1 MRYLCSAKTEKSV
14 LNGRENDK
22 AVIAQGLHLLPFRT
36 EKLNLVTSM
45 VLRKRESRK
54 PPPYRSL
61 DSYSPDSFFYYI
73 MSKKRTISDELLKSL
88 AEAAGVQM
96 DQEATE
102 GTEVTEV
109 AEATEATEVAEAT
122 EAAEVQNYKT
132 FEDLGIEYNLLR
144 AIEEMGYEH
153 PMPIQEQ
160 VIPVILGRTENG
172 EGRDV
177 VGLAQTGTGKTAAF
191 GLPLLQSVDIVPVYS
206 EYQIKK
212 DWKTGKWMDPED
224 APQPQALILAPTRE
238 LCLQIASDLQDY
250 AKYLKGIA
258 ILPVYG
264 GSSIGSQIGA
274 LKRGVHVVVAT
285 PGRLIDLVERGA
297 VRLTEVKTLV
307 LDEADEMLS
316 MGFQEDIETILSNL
330 PAEHRTM
337 LFSATMP
344 KQIAEIAKKYMTN
357 PVEVTIGHKNEGAA
371 NVNHVYYLVHA
382 ADKYAAL
389 KRIVDYYPQIYGII
403 FCRTKA
409 DTQEIAKNLMDEGYN
424 CDALHGD
431 LSQEQRDMVMR
442 KFRTRHLQLLVATDV
457 AARGLDVDDLTH
469 VINYGLPDDVE
480 VYTHRSGR
488 TGRAGKKGTSIA
500 IVHIKERRRLND
512 IERIIGKQFE
522 KGYVPTT
529 ERIIEK
535 QLFGL
540 ADRLEK
546 VDVKDEEIEQY
557 MEPVLKK
564 LGWLSAEDLVKRMVS
579 LEFNRMLEFYKGS
592 ENLDIIE
599 ERPKRDLNRARKGER
614 AARRGEGFTGEGA
627 RNASYAR
634 VYEGAETKAEP
645 GFARLFINLGK
656 RDGIFPKQLIALM
669 NQNVHHRVEMG
680 RIDLLTNFAYFEV
693 PEQDARFVIK
703 DMNGADW
710 HGRRVVVSPANSEPS
725 GERKG
730 ERKGRGPK
738 RYKK

>member
-1 MRYLCSAKTEKSV
+1 M
-14 LNGRENDK
+14 
-22 AVIAQGLHLLPFRT
+22 
-36 EKLNLVTSM
+36 
-45 VLRKRESRK
+45 
-54 PPPYRSL
+54 
-61 DSYSPDSFFYYI
+61 
-73 MSKKRTISDELLKSL
+73 
-88 AEAAGVQM
+88 
-96 DQEATE
+96 
-102 GTEVTEV
+102 
-109 AEATEATEVAEAT
+109 
-122 EAAEVQNYKT
+122 T
-132 FEDLGIEYNLLR
+132 FEELGIMPPLLR
-144 AIEEMGYEH
+144 AIEEMGYEQ

-160 VIPVILGRTENG
+160 AIPVVLNQ
-172 EGRDV
+172 GRDL

-191 GLPLLQSVDIVPVYS
+191 GLPLLQKVDLVPVYS

-264 GSSIGSQIGA
+264 GSSIGSQIGQ

-297 VRLTEVKTLV
+297 CTLGNVNTLV

-316 MGFQEDIETILSNL
+316 MGFQEDIETILKSI
-330 PAEHRTM
+330 PSDHRTM

-344 KQIAEIAKKYMTN
+344 KPIAEIAKKYMTD
-357 PVEVTIGHKNEGAA
+357 PVEITIGHKNEGAA

-382 ADKYAAL
+382 KDKYAAL
-389 KRIVDYYPQIYGII
+389 KRIVDYYPNIYGII

-409 DTQEIAKNLMDEGYN
+409 ETQEIAKNLMDEGYN
-424 CDALHGD
+424 ADALHGD
-431 LSQEQRDMVMR
+431 LSQEQRDLVMR

-500 IVHIKERRRLND
+500 IVHIKERRKLKD
-512 IERIIGKQFE
+512 IEHIIGKEFA
-522 KGYVPTT
+522 KGQIPTT

-546 VDVKDEEIEQY
+546 VEVKEEEIEKY
-557 MEPVLKK
+557 LDPVAKK
-564 LGWLSAEDLVKRMVS
+564 LGWLTGEDLLKRIVS
-579 LEFNRMLEFYKGS
+579 LEFNRLLEFYKDS
-592 ENLDIIE
+592 AELDIPE
-599 ERPKRDLNRARKGER
+599 ERPKREKADRSQ
-614 AARRGEGFTGEGA
+614 A

-634 VYEGAETKAEP
+634 EYKGSETQAEP
-645 GFARLFINLGK
+645 GFTRLFVNLGK
-656 RDGIFPKQLIALM
+656 RDGIFPKQLIGLM
-669 NQNVHHRVEMG
+669 NSLVHHRIEMG
-680 RIDLLTNFAYFEV
+680 RIDLLTNFSYFEV
-693 PEQDARFVIK
+693 PEKDARFVIK
-703 DMNGADW
+703 DMTGADW
-710 HGRRVVVSPANSEPS
+710 NGRQVIVEKADSAKPHEGKSRAAKPEGEVPFAKFRKDAK
-725 GERKG
+725 GKDAKGRERK
-730 ERKGRGPK
+730 ERENRSSKPKGKPRK
-738 RYKK
+738 

>member
-1 MRYLCSAKTEKSV
+1 M
-14 LNGRENDK
+14 
-22 AVIAQGLHLLPFRT
+22 
-36 EKLNLVTSM
+36 
-45 VLRKRESRK
+45 
-54 PPPYRSL
+54 
-61 DSYSPDSFFYYI
+61 
-73 MSKKRTISDELLKSL
+73 KKKVNNEEEFLKSL
-88 AEAAGVQM
+88 AEAAGINETEELPV
-96 DQEATE
+96 DNSLLETIADENQE
-102 GTEVTEV
+102 GLSQEVTSELPPYEGGSGKV
-109 AEATEATEVAEAT
+109 SFVS
-122 EAAEVQNYKT
+122 
-132 FEDLGIEYNLLR
+132 FEDLGIEAPLLR

-160 VIPVILGRTENG
+160 VIPVILGQEH
-172 EGRDV
+172 RDV

-191 GLPLLQSVDIVPVYS
+191 GLPLLQGIDIVPVYS
-206 EYQIKK
+206 DFQIKK
-212 DWKTGKWMDPED
+212 DYKTGKWLDPED
-224 APQPQALILAPTRE
+224 APQPQALVLAPTRE
-238 LCLQIASDLQDY
+238 LCLQIAADLQDY
-250 AKYLKGIA
+250 SKYLRGMA

-297 VRLTEVKTLV
+297 VRLSEVKTLV

-330 PAEHRTM
+330 PEEHRTM

-344 KQIAEIAKKYMTN
+344 KPIAEISKKYMTN
-357 PVEVTIGHKNEGAA
+357 PVEITIGHKNEGAA

-389 KRIVDYYPQIYGII
+389 KRIVDYYPSIYGII
-403 FCRTKA
+403 FCRTKL

-431 LSQEQRDMVMR
+431 LSQEQRDLVMR

-488 TGRAGKKGTSIA
+488 TGRAGKKGTSIC
-500 IVHIKERRRLND
+500 IVHIKERRRLRD
-512 IERIIGKQFE
+512 IERIIGKEFE
-522 KGYVPTT
+522 KGLVPTT

-546 VDVKDEEIEQY
+546 VEVLDEEVDKY
-557 MEPVLKK
+557 LDPVLKK
-564 LGWLSAEDLVKRMVS
+564 LGWLSSEDLIKRIMS

-592 ENLDIIE
+592 ENLDIPE
-599 ERPKRDLNRARKGER
+599 ERRPTPSSLKGRGKKGYNRSSEDGNSESSLPTREG
-614 AARRGEGFTGEGA
+614 RGRSA
-627 RNASYAR
+627 
-634 VYEGAETKAEP
+634 AEP
-645 GFARLFINLGK
+645 GFTRIFINLGK
-656 RDGIFPKQLIALM
+656 RDGIFPKQLIGLM
-669 NQNVHHRVEMG
+669 NANVHHRVEMG
-680 RIDLLTNFAYFEV
+680 RIDLLTNFSYFEV
-693 PEQDARFVIK
+693 PEQDARFVLK

-710 HGRRVVVSPANSEPS
+710 KGRKVAVSIAKADDAEKPAKKDRT
-725 GERKG
+725 RKG
-730 ERKGRGPK
+730 GDKP
-738 RYKK
+738 YKKRK

>member
-1 MRYLCSAKTEKSV
+1 MSQ
-14 LNGRENDK
+14 NNDYQ
-22 AVIAQGLHLLPFRT
+22 IA
-36 EKLNLVTSM
+36 
-45 VLRKRESRK
+45 
-54 PPPYRSL
+54 
-61 DSYSPDSFFYYI
+61 D
-73 MSKKRTISDELLKSL
+73 DELLRVL
-88 AEAAGVQM
+88 AEKASIH
-96 DQEATE
+96 DEESEEATLE
-102 GTEVTEV
+102 EVANTEVEEEYQTEPEQ
-109 AEATEATEVAEAT
+109 AEGPVQSASTGEITQPASSFEA
-122 EAAEVQNYKT
+122 
-132 FEDLGIEYNLLR
+132 LGIIHPLLR
-144 AIEEMGYEH
+144 SIEEMGYEK

-160 VIPVILGRTENG
+160 VIPVILGQEH
-172 EGRDV
+172 RDV

-191 GLPLLQSVDIVPVYS
+191 GLPLLQNIDIVPVYS
-206 EYQIKK
+206 QYQIKK
-212 DWKTGKWMDPED
+212 DFKTGKWIDPDD
-224 APQPQALILAPTRE
+224 APQPQALVLAPTRE
-238 LCLQIASDLQDY
+238 LCLQIAADLQDY
-250 AKYLKGIA
+250 AKYLRGIA

-297 VRLTEVKTLV
+297 VRLSEVRTLV
-307 LDEADEMLS
+307 MDEADEMLS
-316 MGFQEDIETILSNL
+316 MGFQDAIETILANL
-330 PAEHRTM
+330 PTEHRTM

-344 KQIAEIAKKYMTN
+344 KPIAAIAQKYMTN

-488 TGRAGKKGTSIA
+488 TGRAGKKGTSIC

-529 ERIIEK
+529 EKIIEK

-546 VDVKDEEIEQY
+546 VDVRDEEIEQY
-557 MEPVLKK
+557 LDPVLKK
-564 LGWLSAEDLVKRMVS
+564 LGWLTAEDLVKRIVS

-599 ERPKRDLNRARKGER
+599 ERPKRELNRGHKGER
-614 AARRGEGFTGEGA
+614 ASRRGEGDATSAGRSG
-627 RNASYAR
+627 
-634 VYEGAETKAEP
+634 AEP
-645 GFARLFINLGK
+645 GFTRLFLNLGK
-656 RDGIFPKQLIALM
+656 RDNIFPKQLIGLLNA
-669 NQNVHHRVEMG
+669 NVHHRIEIG
-680 RIDLLTNFAYFEV
+680 RIDLLTNFSYFEV
-693 PEQDARFVIK
+693 PERDARFVIK
-703 DMNGADW
+703 DLSGADW
-710 HGRRVVVSPANSEPS
+710 HGRRVVVSVADERPQHDGDAPS
-725 GERKG
+725 APRRDRKRYDDDAPSAPRRDRKRYDDETPSAPRRERKRSDRY
-730 ERKGRGPK
+730 EQDSANDRPFEKFRGKSPRRPK
-738 RYKK
+738 R

>member
-1 MRYLCSAKTEKSV
+1 
-14 LNGRENDK
+14 
-22 AVIAQGLHLLPFRT
+22 
-36 EKLNLVTSM
+36 
-45 VLRKRESRK
+45 
-54 PPPYRSL
+54 
-61 DSYSPDSFFYYI
+61 
-73 MSKKRTISDELLKSL
+73 MSKKKDYQIEEAELLRVL
-88 AEAAGVQM
+88 AEAAGMHEEENLAAAQEM
-96 DQEATE
+96 DEDVEETSE
-102 GTEVTEV
+102 TIETGNETV
-109 AEATEATEVAEAT
+109 AESAELDADSQQDEQDAPAVEEEKPEEEVVT
-122 EAAEVQNYKT
+122 PQYT
-132 FEDLGIEYNLLR
+132 SFESLGIIHPLLR
-144 AIEEMGYEH
+144 AIEEMGYEK

-160 VIPVILGRTENG
+160 VIPVILGQEH
-172 EGRDV
+172 RDV

-191 GLPLLQSVDIVPVYS
+191 GLPLLQHIDIVPVYS

-212 DWKTGKWMDPED
+212 DYKTGKWLDPED
-224 APQPQALILAPTRE
+224 APQPQALVLAPTRE
-238 LCLQIASDLQDY
+238 LCLQIAADLQDY
-250 AKYLKGIA
+250 AKYLRGIA

-297 VRLTEVKTLV
+297 VRLNEVKTLV

-330 PAEHRTM
+330 PEEHRTM

-344 KQIAEIAKKYMTN
+344 KPIAAIAKNYMTN

-382 ADKYAAL
+382 SDKYAAL
-389 KRIVDYYPQIYGII
+389 KRIVDYYPNIYGII

-488 TGRAGKKGTSIA
+488 TGRAGKKGTSIC

-529 ERIIEK
+529 EKIIEK

-546 VDVKDEEIEQY
+546 VEVRDEEIEQY
-557 MEPVLKK
+557 LEPVLKK
-564 LGWLSAEDLVKRMVS
+564 LGWLSAEDLVKRIVS

-599 ERPKRDLNRARKGER
+599 EKPKRDLNRAKKGER
-614 AARRGEGFTGEGA
+614 ATRRGEGDSQNLPAREG
-627 RNASYAR
+627 RGGAS
-634 VYEGAETKAEP
+634 AEP
-645 GFARLFINLGK
+645 GFKRLFINLGK
-656 RDGIFPKQLIALM
+656 RDGIFPKQLIMLM
-669 NQNVHHRVEMG
+669 NANVHHRIEIG
-680 RIDLLTNFAYFEV
+680 RIDLLTNFSYFEV
-693 PEQDARFVIK
+693 PEQEARFVIK

-710 HGRRVVVSPANSEPS
+710 HGRRVVVSPADEKPS
-725 GERKG
+725 AEDRPKKKER
-730 ERKGRGPK
+730 RRGPEFEGD
-738 RYKK
+738 RRPYTKKKDADGGEHPFEKFRGKGGKKPRK

>member
-1 MRYLCSAKTEKSV
+1 MEQEII
-14 LNGRENDK
+14 NQN
-22 AVIAQGLHLLPFRT
+22 
-36 EKLNLVTSM
+36 TSEPT
-45 VLRKRESRK
+45 VAAISETAAAPQSTVSFES
-54 PPPYRSL
+54 
-61 DSYSPDSFFYYI
+61 
-73 MSKKRTISDELLKSL
+73 
-88 AEAAGVQM
+88 
-96 DQEATE
+96 
-102 GTEVTEV
+102 
-109 AEATEATEVAEAT
+109 
-122 EAAEVQNYKT
+122 
-132 FEDLGIEYNLLR
+132 LGISYNLLR
-144 AIEEMGYEH
+144 AIEELGYEH

-160 VIPVILGRTENG
+160 VIPVILGQEH
-172 EGRDV
+172 RDV

-191 GLPLLQSVDIVPVYS
+191 GLPLLQSIDIVPVYS
-206 EYQIKK
+206 DYQIKK

-224 APQPQALILAPTRE
+224 APQPQALVLAPTRE
-238 LCLQIASDLQDY
+238 LCLQIAADLQDY
-250 AKYLKGIA
+250 SKYLRGIA

-297 VRLTEVKTLV
+297 VRLNEVKTLV

-316 MGFQEDIETILSNL
+316 MGFQDDIETILSNL

-344 KQIAEIAKKYMTN
+344 KPIAEIAKKYMTN

-389 KRIVDYYPQIYGII
+389 KRIVDYYPSIYGII

-431 LSQEQRDMVMR
+431 LSQEQRDLVMR

-488 TGRAGKKGTSIA
+488 TGRAGKKGTSIC

-522 KGYVPTT
+522 KGMVPTT

-546 VDVKDEEIEQY
+546 VEVRDEEIEKY
-557 MEPVLKK
+557 LEPVLKK
-564 LGWLSAEDLVKRMVS
+564 LGWLSAEDLVKRVVS

-592 ENLDIIE
+592 ENLDIPE
-599 ERPKRDLNRARKGER
+599 ERPKRELNRARKGER
-614 AARRGEGFTGEGA
+614 AARREGGSQFGEGA
-627 RNASYAR
+627 RNASFGR
-634 VYEGAETKAEP
+634 VYDGANTQAEP

-656 RDGIFPKQLIALM
+656 RDGIFPKQLIGLM
-669 NQNVHHRVEMG
+669 NANVHHRVEMG
-680 RIDLLTNFAYFEV
+680 RIDLLTNFSYFEV

-703 DMNGADW
+703 DLDGADW
-710 HGRRVVVSPANSEPS
+710 HGRRVVVSPANEDRPADEARAAKKERRRKSAAPNSAPS
-725 GERKG
+725 FDANAAHDGGEQPRFDHPFEKF
-730 ERKGRGPK
+730 RGPK
-738 RYKK
+738 KGGRKR

>member
-1 MRYLCSAKTEKSV
+1 MEEIQ
-14 LNGRENDK
+14 N
-22 AVIAQGLHLLPFRT
+22 
-36 EKLNLVTSM
+36 
-45 VLRKRESRK
+45 
-54 PPPYRSL
+54 
-61 DSYSPDSFFYYI
+61 
-73 MSKKRTISDELLKSL
+73 
-88 AEAAGVQM
+88 
-96 DQEATE
+96 
-102 GTEVTEV
+102 TEVSNPDNTADVSEQM
-109 AEATEATEVAEAT
+109 
-122 EAAEVQNYKT
+122 AAET
-132 FEDLGIEYNLLR
+132 TTATSTSSFEALGIQYPLLR

-160 VIPVILGRTENG
+160 VIPVILGQEH
-172 EGRDV
+172 RDV

-206 EYQIKK
+206 DYQIKK
-212 DWKTGKWMDPED
+212 DYKTGKWLDPED
-224 APQPQALILAPTRE
+224 APQPQALVLAPTRE

-250 AKYLKGIA
+250 AKYLRGIA

-285 PGRLIDLVERGA
+285 PGRLIDLVNRGA
-297 VRLTEVKTLV
+297 VRLSEVKTLV

-344 KQIAEIAKKYMTN
+344 KPIAAIAQNYMTN

-389 KRIVDYYPQIYGII
+389 KRIVDYYPSIYGII

-431 LSQEQRDMVMR
+431 LSQEQRDLVMR

-480 VYTHRSGR
+480 VYVHRSGR
-488 TGRAGKKGTSIA
+488 TGRAGKKGTSIC
-500 IVHIKERRRLND
+500 IVHIKERRRLSE

-522 KGYVPTT
+522 KGFVPTT

-546 VDVKDEEIEQY
+546 VDVKEEEVEKY
-557 MEPVLKK
+557 LDPVLKK
-564 LGWLSAEDLVKRMVS
+564 LGWLSAEDLVKRIVS

-599 ERPKRDLNRARKGER
+599 EKPKRELNRSQKGARR
-614 AARRGEGFTGEGA
+614 AARGEGEAFGSEGA
-627 RNASYAR
+627 RNSSYGR
-634 VYEGAETKAEP
+634 VYNGADTQAEP
-645 GFARLFINLGK
+645 GYARLFINLGK
-656 RDGIFPKQLIALM
+656 RDGIFPKQLIGLM
-669 NQNVHHRVEMG
+669 NANVHHRVDVG
-680 RIDLLTNFAYFEV
+680 RIDLLTNFSYFEV

-710 HGRRVVVSPANSEPS
+710 HGRKVVVSPANSPAPEGQGDDASEAAEGKRPFKKKRVYRHEDAS
-725 GERKG
+725 DEQRPFEKF
-730 ERKGRGPK
+730 RGPK
-738 RYKK
+738 GKKPRK

>member
-1 MRYLCSAKTEKSV
+1 MEENQNSTVSNENSAQFS
-14 LNGRENDK
+14 
-22 AVIAQGLHLLPFRT
+22 
-36 EKLNLVTSM
+36 
-45 VLRKRESRK
+45 
-54 PPPYRSL
+54 
-61 DSYSPDSFFYYI
+61 
-73 MSKKRTISDELLKSL
+73 
-88 AEAAGVQM
+88 
-96 DQEATE
+96 
-102 GTEVTEV
+102 
-109 AEATEATEVAEAT
+109 
-122 EAAEVQNYKT
+122 T
-132 FEDLGIEYNLLR
+132 FEELGIQYPLLR
-144 AIEEMGYEH
+144 AIEELGYEK

-160 VIPVILGRTENG
+160 IIPVILSE

-206 EYQIKK
+206 DYQIKK
-212 DWKTGKWMDPED
+212 DYKTGKWLDPVD
-224 APQPQALILAPTRE
+224 APQPQALVLAPTRE

-250 AKYLKGIA
+250 SKYLRGIA

-297 VRLTEVKTLV
+297 VRLNEVKTLV

-316 MGFQEDIETILSNL
+316 MGFQDDIETILAKL
-330 PAEHRTM
+330 PEQHRTM

-344 KQIAEIAKKYMTN
+344 KPIAEIAKKYMHN

-382 ADKYAAL
+382 KDKYAAL
-389 KRIVDYYPQIYGII
+389 KRIVDYYPNIYGII
-403 FCRTKA
+403 FCRTKLE
-409 DTQEIAKNLMDEGYN
+409 TQEIAKNLMDEGYN

-431 LSQEQRDMVMR
+431 LSQEQRDLVMR

-469 VINYGLPDDVE
+469 VINYGLPDDIE

-488 TGRAGKKGTSIA
+488 TGRAGKKGTSIC

-512 IERIIGKQFE
+512 IERIIGKTFE
-522 KGYVPTT
+522 KGTMPTT
-529 ERIIEK
+529 EKIVEK

-546 VDVKDEEIEQY
+546 VVVNEEEVEKY
-557 MEPVLKK
+557 LDPVLKK
-564 LGWLSAEDLVKRMVS
+564 LGWLSAEDLVKRIVS

-592 ENLDIIE
+592 ENLDIPE
-599 ERPKRDLNRARKGER
+599 EKPKRERK
-614 AARRGEGFTGEGA
+614 AASHTGEGA
-627 RNASYAR
+627 RNASFAR
-634 VYEGAETKAEP
+634 VYNGSNTQAEP
-645 GFARLFINLGK
+645 GYARLFINLGK
-656 RDGIFPKQLIALM
+656 RDGIFPKQLIGLM
-669 NQNVHHRVEMG
+669 NANVHHRIEMG
-680 RIDLLTNFAYFEV
+680 RIDLLTNFSYFEV

-710 HGRRVVVSPANSEPS
+710 HGRKVVVSPANEEHSSEEKPVKKRRAS
-725 GERKG
+725 RRDENEQKIPF
-730 ERKGRGPK
+730 EKFRGPK
-738 RYKK
+738 GRKRGR